1 MDSMRIFDILYY
13 QKEKYPKVD
22 SLASKVKG
30 VWHKIS
36 TDEFIST
43 AENLAYG
50 FIAAGITK
58 GDKIASICSNNRTEW
73 NFVDMATLMTGA
85 VHVPIYPTISDDD
98 YHFIFTDAEVK
109 YVFVSDEKLYDRI
122 KVIAKNIP
130 TIKNVH
136 TFDEINGAPHW
147 KEMLDMGEK
156 NPCPE
161 RLESIKKSINAADLA
176 TLIYTS
182 GTTGTPKGVMLSHTN
197 LVSNVLAAR
206 VFVPVTQ
213 TGRALSFLPLC
224 HVYERMLNYLYQY
237 LGIAIYYAESI
248 DAIGDNLKEVKP
260 DIFVAVPRVLEKIY
274 DKVLA
279 AGNALTGIKKKLF
292 FWAVNLGVRFEMNHA
307 NGWWYDF
314 QLGIARKLVFKKWQE
329 AIGGNLKVIASGSA
343 PLQPRLQRVFWAAG
357 IPVLEGYGLTET
369 SPVISVNT
377 LNPGEARFGTVGPL
391 IPGVEVKIADDGEIL
406 CKGPNVMM
414 GYYKRPD
421 LTMESIDRDGWFH
434 TGDIGVF
441 KDNKFLMI
449 TDRKKELLKTSGG
462 KYVAPQPIE
471 NKMKESPYISQIMVV
486 GDGRKFTGALIVP
499 NFHNLEEWC
508 KANNVEVPPSTSLRG
523 TKQSLIQ
530 NDKVHALYEAERDRL
545 NVSFG
550 HVEQI
555 KRFELLPD
563 EWTVETGEMTPKLK
577 LKRKIILDKYKFS
590 IEKIYAE

>member
-1 MDSMRIFDILYY
+1 MRIFDIPYL
-13 QKEKYPKVD
+13 QKEKFPKED
-22 SLASKVKG
+22 CIASKVNG
-30 VWHKIS
+30 TWLKIS
-36 TDEFIST
+36 TDQFIT
-43 AENLAYG
+43 RAENLGYG
-50 FIAAGITK
+50 FINAGINK
-58 GDKIASICSNNRTEW
+58 GDKIASISSNNRIEW
-73 NFVDMATLMTGA
+73 NFLDMAILMTGA
-85 VHVPIYPTISDDD
+85 VHVPIYPTISDDE
-98 YHFIFTDAEVK
+98 YKFIFNDAEIK
-109 YVFVSDEKLYDRI
+109 HVFVSDKKLYDRI
-122 KVIAKNIP
+122 KLIAKDIP
-130 TIKNVH
+130 TISDVY
-136 TFDEINGAPHW
+136 TFDEIIDAKNW
-147 KEMLDMGEK
+147 KELLNMGEK

-161 RLESIKKSINAADLA
+161 KLESIKRSINPADLA

-182 GTTGTPKGVMLSHTN
+182 GTTGTPKGVMLSHNN

-206 VFVPVTQ
+206 VFVPVRQ
-213 TGRALSFLPLC
+213 NGRALSFLPLC

-237 LGIAIYYAESI
+237 LGISIYYAESI

-260 DIFVAVPRVLEKIY
+260 EIFVVVPRVLEKIF

-279 AGNALTGIKKKLF
+279 VGNSLKGFKKKLF
-292 FWAVNLGVRFEMNHA
+292 FWSVDLGVHFEMDHA

-314 QLGIARKLVFKKWQE
+314 KLGIARKLVFKKWQA
-329 AIGGNLKVIASGSA
+329 AIGGNVKVIASGSS
-343 PLQPRLQRVFWAAG
+343 PLQPRLQRIFWAAG

-369 SPVISVNT
+369 SPVISVNI
-377 LNPGEARFGTVGPL
+377 LEPGGAKFGTVGPV

-421 LTMESIDRDGWFH
+421 LTMEAIDRDGWFH

-441 KDNKFLMI
+441 KEKFLMI

-508 KANNVEVPPSTSLRG
+508 KANNVPITDHRM
-523 TKQSLIQ
+523 LIQ
-530 NDKVHALYEAERDRL
+530 NDKVHKLFEAERDRL
-545 NVSFG
+545 NASFG
-550 HVEQI
+550 HVEQV

-563 EWTVETGEMTPKLK
+563 EWTIDGGELTPTLK
-577 LKRKIILDKYKFS
+577 PKRKFILEKYKFS
-590 IEKIYAE
+590 VEKIYAE